1 MLTVQEY
8 QTFTCMI
15 LSGKTGVMGNTIQ
28 IRIGQMLTVREYQT
42 FTCMILSGK
51 TGVMGNTIQ
60 ISVVADAYC
69 ARISNLYMY
78 DSVR

>member
-1 MLTVQEY
+1 MPTVLEY

-15 LSGKTGVMGNTIQ
+15 LSGKTGAMGNT
-28 IRIGQMLTVREYQT
+28 M
-42 FTCMILSGK
+42 
-51 TGVMGNTIQ
+51 Q
-60 ISVVADAYC
+60 ISVVTDAYC

>member
-1 MLTVQEY
+1 
-8 QTFTCMI
+8 MI

-28 IRIGQMLTVREYQT
+28 ISVVADVTVREYQT
-42 FTCMILSGK
+42 FICMILSGK

>member
-1 MLTVQEY
+1 MLW
-8 QTFTCMI
+8 
-15 LSGKTGVMGNTIQ
+15 
-28 IRIGQMLTVREYQT
+28 QMLTVLEYQT

>member
-1 MLTVQEY
+1 MLTVP
-8 QTFTCMI
+8 
-15 LSGKTGVMGNTIQ
+15 
-28 IRIGQMLTVREYQT
+28 EYQT

-69 ARISNLYMY
+69 ARISNLYMH

>member
-1 MLTVQEY
+1 MLTVLEY
-8 QTFTCMI
+8 QTFICMI

-28 IRIGQMLTVREYQT
+28 II
-42 FTCMILSGK
+42 
-51 TGVMGNTIQ
+51 

>member
-1 MLTVQEY
+1 MQKVPKSQCL
-8 QTFTCMI
+8 FI
-15 LSGKTGVMGNTIQ
+15 LVLCFQ
-28 IRIGQMLTVREYQT
+28 I
-42 FTCMILSGK
+42 
-51 TGVMGNTIQ
+51 MGNTIQ

>member
-1 MLTVQEY
+1 
-8 QTFTCMI
+8 MI
-15 LSGKTGVMGNTIQ
+15 LSGKTGVIGNTY
-28 IRIGQMLTVREYQT
+28 RLVLWQMLTVQEYQT